1 MKKCT
6 LFIMLS
12 MILILNQNSYAAK
25 TTILEQ
31 ESYTDTDTAF
41 FDAEG
46 NKVFLDQFE
55 PNTVLLVFW
64 ATWCGT
70 CTSEMPMIDNLAK
83 DFRKLPFKVVALS
96 QDYQGVEVIKKYFTD
111 NDIRHIDIYHDYQNV
126 MFRSMEVV
134 GMPSAYLIN
143 GNGKIKKLFKGRIK
157 WYDDEIRAIILGEI
171 DGNPEMPKN
180 SYKASSL
187 NVKIERVEPKTE
199 VIVKE
204 PTPTEEKAKEQPEVK
219 ADENSQN
226 LTK

>member
-6 LFIMLS
+6 WFIALS

-25 TTILEQ
+25 TAILEQ

-46 NKVFLDQFE
+46 GKVFIDQFE

-70 CTSEMPMIDNLAK
+70 CTSEMPMLDNLAK
-83 DFRKLPFKVVALS
+83 DFRKLPFKIVALS
-96 QDYQGVEVIKKYFTD
+96 QDYQGVEVVKKYFAD
-111 NDIRHIDIYHDYQNV
+111 NDIRHIDIYHDYQNA

-134 GMPSAYLIN
+134 GMPSAYLVN
-143 GNGKIKKLFKGRIK
+143 SHGKIKKLFKGRIK
-157 WYDDEIRAIILGEI
+157 WYDDEIRAMILEEI
-171 DGNPEMPKN
+171 DGNPAAPKN
-180 SYKASSL
+180 SYKPKSL
-187 NVKIERVEPKTE
+187 NVKVERFEPKAE
-199 VIVKE
+199 VVTKE
-204 PTPTEEKAKEQPEVK
+204 TAPEAEKPKEQTEAK
-219 ADENSQN
+219 TDENSQN